1 MIVNW
6 EYEVLTPYG
15 QFYIQHSTLKEM
27 TLEEIKKEKESGTD
41 GDKLVV
47 MLTDYIKDNPT
58 DDEALYMRGVSNF
71 SLGHRSDAI
80 NDYLAALR
88 LNPRSK
94 AGMALKT
101 TYEILNYYNK
111 DLYNP

>member
-1 MIVNW
+1 
-6 EYEVLTPYG
+6 
-15 QFYIQHSTLKEM
+15 M
-27 TLEEIKKEKESGTD
+27 TLEEIKKLKED
-41 GDKLVV
+41 GADGEKLVG
-47 MLTDYIKDNPT
+47 LLAEYIEDNPA
-58 DDEALYMRGVSNF
+58 DDEALYMRGVCNF
-71 SLGHRSDAI
+71 SLGRRADAI

-88 LNPRSK
+88 LNPQSK